1 LRYGEGVPQRKVP
14 GILKCLTGL
23 SVAQGALT
31 QAALRLGTKQGRVA
45 QRYEQLRQ
53 EIKEQPAIHTDD
65 TGWRIHGEPAHL
77 MVFESQPQVVF
88 QIRPQH
94 RNEEVREVIGD
105 HYAGTLC
112 TDRGKSYDAEEL
124 VGVALQ
130 KCVPHLLR
138 SIDDVLKN
146 QAGRA
151 REFSTLL
158 KWQLQDGIALYQ
170 EFHQPTPPTDYAAR
184 VQALEE
190 QVNWH
195 LRPRQLKDADNQR
208 LLNEIGRHHDRGN
221 VLRFLHEPETV
232 APTNN
237 AAAARLTSGSD
248 CAQSISMFKEQKR
261 RGGLRGFQKRHRH
274 LEKERR
280 RRAGKTHGV
289 ACWNTTPTTCFGE
302 YLLTTKRRV
311 LSRLSY

>member
-1 LRYGEGVPQRKVP
+1 MTETFPP
-14 GILKCLTGL
+14 E
-23 SVAQGALT
+23 VAAVRQQFENWRAT
-31 QAALRLGTKQGRVA
+31 QT
-45 QRYEQLRQ
+45 
-53 EIKEQPAIHTDD
+53 
-65 TGWRIHGEPAHL
+65 
-77 MVFESQPQVVF
+77 
-88 QIRPQH
+88 
-94 RNEEVREVIGD
+94 
-105 HYAGTLC
+105 
-112 TDRGKSYDAEEL
+112 
-124 VGVALQ
+124 Q
-130 KCVPHLLR
+130 KGPLP
-138 SIDDVLKN
+138 DDVLKS
-146 QAGRA
+146 QTGQA
-151 REFSTLL
+151 REFGELL
-158 KWQLQDGIALYQ
+158 KLQLKDGVALYK
-170 EFHQPTPPTDYAAR
+170 EFHQPAPLADYAAR

-190 QVNWH
+190 ALDWH
-195 LRPRQLKDADNQR
+195 LRPRPLKDADNQR

-261 RGGLRGFQKRHRH
+261 RGGLRGVQKRHRH

-280 RRAGKTHGV
+280 QRAGKTHGV